1 MFLLLWVTLYHFFAL
16 ALVRASLSKKKPDLN
31 DLMWMSWNGKRGE
44 EPGHVLLDAEGGGAG
59 GGQLPPPLHHH
70 PRTVRQLITEN
81 TKNIRNA
88 FFIVFVVVAHPV
100 PTLHIMSMHH
110 GFCLFHNFLFLCL
123 FYCWASFRS

>member
-1 MFLLLWVTLYHFFAL
+1 MIFFYATLTIIISLKICRNYVF
-16 ALVRASLSKKKPDLN
+16 ASLGHVISLFCACIGSCQFVKKKKKNLN

-100 PTLHIMSMHH
+100 PTLLKMV
-110 GFCLFHNFLFLCL
+110 NN
-123 FYCWASFRS
+123 W